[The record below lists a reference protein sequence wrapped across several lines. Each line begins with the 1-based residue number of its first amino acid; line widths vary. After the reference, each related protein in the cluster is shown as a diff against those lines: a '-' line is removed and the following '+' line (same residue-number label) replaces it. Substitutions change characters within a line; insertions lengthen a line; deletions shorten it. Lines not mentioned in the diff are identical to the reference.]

1 MKYKVLLLALAAI
14 TTSCSPQADINY
26 QIIPEQ
32 PQQTMDH
39 FSASDAWSMH
49 IIGKWPQEKQDQVA
63 DWLFSTD
70 NDTNGK
76 PKGIGLSLW
85 RFNVGAGSTEQG
97 EASQIG
103 SPWMRTEC
111 FLQPDGSYD
120 WDKQQG
126 QRNFLRL
133 AKERGVNKFLAFLN
147 SPPVY
152 FTQNGLA
159 TNTGRDGTL
168 NLKAEHYEDFARFLA
183 NVIKGVEKKDG
194 IKFDYL
200 SPFNEPDG
208 HWNWIGPKQEG
219 TPATKKEIAR
229 AVRLISKEF
238 VKEGIDTEITICEA
252 SDYRCM
258 FSTHMTN
265 HERGYEIQSFFCP
278 DSVDTYLGNTPNVP
292 HLIAGHSYWT
302 NTPLESLRDYRRQLR
317 DTLDKYK
324 VDFWQTETCIMGN
337 DEEIGGGGGFDHT
350 MKTALYVARI
360 IHHVI
365 VYAGARSWQWW
376 RAIGGDYKDGLLR
389 EYTDPDLH
397 DGKVE
402 DSKLLWI
409 LGNYSRFIRPGAV
422 RMSIKATDKSGQVI
436 PEVRLNIV
444 RVCQQGLEGEAAG
457 VVKLVTGGLLQK
469 AINDLQLFH
478 LFVGVQHCLMGGQQA
493 VVEPLHH
500 GHGQNDQTVLVGL
513 ERPTQH
519 IGYVPDHGGFFG
531 NVGTYGG
538 DLIVWHTLL
547 LVFVIGGHPDFTTMG
562 VL

>member
-1 MKYKVLLLALAAI
+1 MKKLVITTVLL
-14 TTSCSPQADINY
+14 
-26 QIIPEQ
+26 IICYVTFAQSASHFEICPEQ
-32 PQQTMDH
+32 PLQVMEH

-49 IIGKWPQEKQDQVA
+49 IIGKWPQEKQNQVA
-63 DWLFSTD
+63 DWLFSTE
-70 NDTNGK
+70 NDANGK

-97 EASQIG
+97 EDSQIG

-111 FLQPDGSYD
+111 FLQPDGSYN

-168 NLKAEHYEDFARFLA
+168 NLKDEHYEDFARFLA
-183 NVIKGVEKKDG
+183 NVIKGVEEKDG

-229 AVRLISKEF
+229 AVRLISREF
-238 VKEGIDTEITICEA
+238 VKEGIDTEITICES

-265 HERGYEIQSFFCP
+265 HERGYEIQSFFSP

-302 NTPLESLRDYRRQLR
+302 NTPLSDLRNIRLQLR
-317 DTLDKYK
+317 DTLDKYN

-337 DEEIGGGGGFDHT
+337 DEEIGGGGGFDRT

-360 IHHVI
+360 IHHDI
-365 VYAGARSWQWW
+365 VYAGAKSWQWW
-376 RAIGGDYKDGLLR
+376 RAIGGDYKDGLIR
-389 EYTDPDLH
+389 EYTTDNNFL
-397 DGKVE
+397 DGRVE
-402 DSKLLWI
+402 DSKLMWA
-409 LGNYSRFIRPGAV
+409 LGNYSRFIRPGAIRLSV
-422 RMSIKATDKSGQVI
+422 SAFDQTDALI
-436 PEVRLNIV
+436 PDGDTD
-444 RVCQQGLEGEAAG
+444 QQGLMCSAYKNVDGTYVMVVINYANEEKEFSIHKGKVGNTQWQIYRTSDKEGEN
-457 VVKLVTGGLLQK
+457 LL
-469 AINDLQLFH
+469 
-478 LFVGVQHCLMGGQQA
+478 
-493 VVEPLHH
+493 P
-500 GHGQNDQTVLVGL
+500 
-513 ERPTQH
+513 
-519 IGYVPDHGGFFG
+519 
-531 NVGTYGG
+531 VGTVKSGK
-538 DLIVWHTLL
+538 IVQIPARSIITLQ
-547 LVFVIGGHPDFTTMG
+547 GK
-562 VL
+562 

>member
-63 DWLFSTD
+63 DWLFSAD

-229 AVRLISKEF
+229 AARLISKEF

-337 DEEIGGGGGFDHT
+337 D
-350 MKTALYVARI
+350 
-360 IHHVI
+360 
-365 VYAGARSWQWW
+365 
-376 RAIGGDYKDGLLR
+376 
-389 EYTDPDLH
+389 
-397 DGKVE
+397 
-402 DSKLLWI
+402 SKLLWI

-436 PEVRLNIV
+436 PEGDTDP
-444 RVCQQGLEGEAAG
+444 QGLMCSAYQNTNGQWVMVVINYADQEKNFTFKVDGSKVKSWQGYRTSDEAGEDLLPIK
-457 VVKLVTGGLLQK
+457 KLKNEQIAVIPARSVIT
-469 AINDLQLFH
+469 
-478 LFVGVQHCLMGGQQA
+478 FVSQ
-493 VVEPLHH
+493 
-500 GHGQNDQTVLVGL
+500 D
-513 ERPTQH
+513 
-519 IGYVPDHGGFFG
+519 
-531 NVGTYGG
+531 
-538 DLIVWHTLL
+538 
-547 LVFVIGGHPDFTTMG
+547 
-562 VL
+562 

>member
-1 MKYKVLLLALAAI
+1 M
-14 TTSCSPQADINY
+14 
-26 QIIPEQ
+26 
-32 PQQTMDH
+32 
-39 FSASDAWSMH
+39 
-49 IIGKWPQEKQDQVA
+49 
-63 DWLFSTD
+63 
-70 NDTNGK
+70 
-76 PKGIGLSLW
+76 
-85 RFNVGAGSTEQG
+85 
-97 EASQIG
+97 
-103 SPWMRTEC
+103 
-111 FLQPDGSYD
+111 
-120 WDKQQG
+120 
-126 QRNFLRL
+126 
-133 AKERGVNKFLAFLN
+133 
-147 SPPVY
+147 
-152 FTQNGLA
+152 
-159 TNTGRDGTL
+159 
-168 NLKAEHYEDFARFLA
+168 
-183 NVIKGVEKKDG
+183 IKGVEKKDG

-238 VKEGIDTEITICEA
+238 VKKGIDTEITICEA

-360 IHHVI
+360 IHHDI

-422 RMSIKATDKSGQVI
+422 RMSIKATDKFGQVI
-436 PEVRLNIV
+436 PEGDTDP
-444 RVCQQGLEGEAAG
+444 QGLMCSAYQNTNGQWVMVVINYADQEKNFTFKVDGSKVKSWQGYRTSDEAGEDLLPIT
-457 VVKLVTGGLLQK
+457 KLKNEQIAVIPARSVIT
-469 AINDLQLFH
+469 
-478 LFVGVQHCLMGGQQA
+478 FVSQ
-493 VVEPLHH
+493 
-500 GHGQNDQTVLVGL
+500 D
-513 ERPTQH
+513 
-519 IGYVPDHGGFFG
+519 
-531 NVGTYGG
+531 
-538 DLIVWHTLL
+538 
-547 LVFVIGGHPDFTTMG
+547 
-562 VL
+562 

>member
-1 MKYKVLLLALAAI
+1 MRYKVLLLALAI

-97 EASQIG
+97 EASQID

-360 IHHVI
+360 IHHDI

-436 PEVRLNIV
+436 PEGDTDP
-444 RVCQQGLEGEAAG
+444 QGLMCSAYQNTNGQWVMVVINYADQEKNFTFKVDGSKVKSWQGYRTSDEAGEDLLPIK
-457 VVKLVTGGLLQK
+457 KLKNEQIAVIPARSVIT
-469 AINDLQLFH
+469 
-478 LFVGVQHCLMGGQQA
+478 FVSQ
-493 VVEPLHH
+493 
-500 GHGQNDQTVLVGL
+500 D
-513 ERPTQH
+513 
-519 IGYVPDHGGFFG
+519 
-531 NVGTYGG
+531 
-538 DLIVWHTLL
+538 
-547 LVFVIGGHPDFTTMG
+547 
-562 VL
+562 

>member
-1 MKYKVLLLALAAI
+1 MKKFVIAI
-14 TTSCSPQADINY
+14 TLSVVCSAAFAQSASHFEIRPD
-26 QIIPEQ
+26 Q
-32 PQQTMDH
+32 PLQVMEH

-49 IIGKWPQEKQDQVA
+49 VIGKWPQEKQNLVA
-63 DWLFSTD
+63 DWLFSTE
-70 NDTNGK
+70 NDADGK

-97 EASQIG
+97 KASQIG
-103 SPWMRTEC
+103 SPGMRTEC

-152 FTQNGLA
+152 YTQNGLA

-168 NLKAEHYEDFARFLA
+168 NLKEEHYEDFARFLA
-183 NVIKGVEKKDG
+183 NMIKGVEKKDG

-229 AVRLISKEF
+229 AVRFISKEF
-238 VKEGIDTEITICEA
+238 VKEGVDTEIAICEA

-258 FSTHMTN
+258 FATHMTN
-265 HERGYEIQSFFCP
+265 HERGYEIQSYFCP
-278 DSVDTYLGNTPNVP
+278 DSVDTYLGNTPKVLR
-292 HLIAGHSYWT
+292 LISGHSYWT
-302 NTPLESLRDYRRQLR
+302 TTPLNMLRDYRRQLR

-337 DEEIGGGGGFDHT
+337 DEEIGGGHGFDRS

-360 IHHVI
+360 IHHDI

-376 RAIGGDYKDGLLR
+376 RAIGGNYKDGLIR
-389 EYTDPDLH
+389 EYTEPDLR
-397 DGKVE
+397 DGRVE
-402 DSKLLWI
+402 DSKLMWV

-422 RMSIKATDKSGQVI
+422 RMSIHATDKKGKIVQEGDTDQTGLMCSAYRNTNGQWVMVVINYADRKQEFTFNVNDSKVKSWQGYRTSDRTGEDLLPINKLRKKQLAVI
-436 PEVRLNIV
+436 PARS
-444 RVCQQGLEGEAAG
+444 
-457 VVKLVTGGLLQK
+457 VVT
-469 AINDLQLFH
+469 
-478 LFVGVQHCLMGGQQA
+478 FVS
-493 VVEPLHH
+493 E
-500 GHGQNDQTVLVGL
+500 N
-513 ERPTQH
+513 
-519 IGYVPDHGGFFG
+519 
-531 NVGTYGG
+531 
-538 DLIVWHTLL
+538 
-547 LVFVIGGHPDFTTMG
+547 
-562 VL
+562 